1 MKVERK
7 YMGAS
12 LVQKRTAIY
21 VTFYI
26 LILLFGIFFSNF
38 LFNLSIKN
46 LAFIPIS
53 LAALVFL
60 SKDWER
66 SIKLFFCYL
75 SIEGLLKM
83 ITNYHP
89 VVHIGADILL
99 LLICLNWFFATVIIG
114 FREAKFRKAPLTMPI
129 IFFVLWILIE
139 IVNPYAI
146 SLYASV
152 ASFKVHITMI
162 PFYFFAYFFIDSKEQ
177 IIKYWNLFLGIC
189 FMVCTFAIVEYIL
202 GPKSL
207 TWISST
213 YVQKAERFHGFLYR
227 PFSTTAL
234 AGGGS
239 IFAHIA
245 APFAISSL
253 FFKNSVFKRI
263 LIVLLLF
270 FATMT
275 LFISQVRQLFL
286 ASLIVLIISFILM
299 RSYLS
304 KAVFNIII
312 ISVIGLFAFQVT
324 LDYAMKRTLIME
336 RFATLLNV
344 KTYKTARAG
353 GMEKMLDVAFNYP
366 LGAGMSRTGSAASK
380 FKKDI
385 EKDRTISPLFGM
397 VDNYFAAMMIETGIP
412 GTALITFI
420 FLYFIIKG
428 FQIQKSMK
436 DKELKVIAITLFA
449 FMGSLFFMSFGS
461 QPITANPYQ
470 SLFWFLGGLL
480 LKLPKIEKMNE
491 QK

>member
-26 LILLFGIFFSNF
+26 LI
-38 LFNLSIKN
+38 
-46 LAFIPIS
+46 
-53 LAALVFL
+53 
-60 SKDWER
+60 
-66 SIKLFFCYL
+66 
-75 SIEGLLKM
+75 
-83 ITNYHP
+83 
-89 VVHIGADILL
+89 
-99 LLICLNWFFATVIIG
+99 LICLNWFFATVIIG

-139 IVNPYAI
+139 IANPYAI

-177 IIKYWNLFLGIC
+177 IMKYWNLFLGIC

-227 PFSTTAL
+227 PFSTTTM

-253 FFKNSVFKRI
+253 FFKNSVFKRTFI
-263 LIVLLLF
+263 FLLLF
-270 FATMT
+270 FAIIT
-275 LFISQVRQLFL
+275 LFISQIRQLFL
-286 ASLIVLIISFILM
+286 TFLIVFFISFILM

-304 KAVFNIII
+304 KAALNIII
-312 ISVIGLFAFQVT
+312 ISIIGLFGFQIA
-324 LDYAMKRTLIME
+324 LDYAIKRTVILE
-336 RFATLLNV
+336 RFTTLLSV
-344 KTYKTARAG
+344 ETYKTARIG
-353 GMEKMLDVAFNYP
+353 GMQKMLNAAVDYP
-366 LGAGMSRTGSAASK
+366 LGAGMSRTGSAGTK
-380 FKKDI
+380 FKKEI
-385 EKDRTISPLFGM
+385 EKDRTVSPLLGA
-397 VDNYFAAMMIETGIP
+397 VDNYFAVMMIETGIP
-412 GTALITFI
+412 GTILITFI

-428 FQIQKSMK
+428 FQIQRSMK

-449 FMGSLFFMSFGS
+449 FMMSLFFMSFGS